1 MSLTLY
7 EHFKSLE
14 QSFFSNLSSAQ
25 IKSLTCN
32 GSLQVQDSR
41 LYGEFAFLISGLK
54 PCLLVC
60 FPDPELNALF
70 TSAVL
75 EEVLQRQSR
84 FQILTVRRSLV
95 SDEMDLRGCVVI
107 LDQENALASM
117 ASNMIEDQKCS
128 SVSESTLALLLDYPG
143 SLPSCAEELDT
154 MLEVAYLDTARYV
167 TRNIISLVT
176 TMLNSVRHRSRDN
189 PTVVTT
195 FAAQQKENK
204 NVNRHFERY
213 RDRVKELGIDLRM
226 SIRQPQV

>member
-14 QSFFSNLSSAQ
+14 LSFFSNLSSAQ

-41 LYGEFAFLISGLK
+41 LYGEFAFLMSGLK

-75 EEVLQRQSR
+75 EKVLQRQSR

-128 SVSESTLALLLDYPG
+128 RVSESTLALLLDYPG

-154 MLEVAYLDTARYV
+154 MLEVAYLDTA
-167 TRNIISLVT
+167 
-176 TMLNSVRHRSRDN
+176 RSRDN

-226 SIRQPQV
+226 SIRQPQVLDVIDQSF